1 MQELNRNSATTPFSR
16 SSTLVN
22 RSVSIDSFETVVP
35 TLLGPDK
42 ISDPDNAELDVW
54 FVHGLTGNRK
64 KTWTHENGVFW
75 PELLAKDYPKARVI
89 TYGYDAN
96 VVNFAKDWANASTE
110 GLKSYGQGLAYA
122 VRNELQSKTARPIY
136 FIPHS
141 LGGLVVEQALL
152 ESIGS
157 DISLNNVAQ
166 WTAGILFFG
175 VPHQGSHLAKWGSAL
190 RKLIP
195 ESIRST
201 NKKVIDALK
210 NESEVCQNLDEDFQ
224 KETKHGKLSKIR
236 LFSFYE
242 TRKLPLFK
250 NLVVPESS
258 AVLKADFKCAIEGD
272 HKSMTRFTGPNDPE
286 YCKVKGQLS
295 SWLLPEN
302 TAVAQ
307 PPAPKKKKKS
317 RTRMNVQGATI
328 SGDFHAPVY
337 AQSMFAARDFNAA
350 LGPYSTQSI
359 HYGGSQA
366 DQRDS
371 DEYGEPSSSESDSDE
386 GEDTDKEE

>member
-1 MQELNRNSATTPFSR
+1 MSFS
-16 SSTLVN
+16 
-22 RSVSIDSFETVVP
+22 
-35 TLLGPDK
+35 
-42 ISDPDNAELDVW
+42 VW

-64 KTWTHENGVFW
+64 KTWTHESGVFW
-75 PELLAKDYPKARVI
+75 PDLLAKDFPKARVI
-89 TYGYDAN
+89 SYGYDAN

-122 VRNELQSKTARPIY
+122 VRNELQDKTARPIY

-157 DISLNNVAQ
+157 DVSLKNVAQ

-210 NESEVCQNLDEDFQ
+210 TDSQVCQNLDEDFQ
-224 KETKHGKLSKIR
+224 HAAKRGKLKNLK

-242 TRKLPLFK
+242 TRKLPGFR
-250 NLVVPESS
+250 NLVVPENS
-258 AVLKADFKCAIEGD
+258 AALKGDPKCAIEGD

-295 SWLLPEN
+295 SWLASEN
-302 TAVAQ
+302 KPVVE
-307 PPAPKKKKKS
+307 APKKKKKNRS
-317 RTRMNVQGATI
+317 RMNVQGATI
-328 SGDFHAPVY
+328 SGDFHAPVF

-350 LGPYSTQSI
+350 LGPNSSQNI
-359 HYGGSQA
+359 HYGGRNSNQ
-366 DQRDS
+366 DDS
-371 DEYGEPSSSESDSDE
+371 DEYGEPSSSASDTDE
-386 GEDTDKEE
+386 EEEDTDKGE